1 MSLSINS
8 IPFECSILLVTF
20 RGCFDSA
27 SESEDE
33 FEDEEVEDFRFRFD
47 FFFAS
52 FFDFC
57 CLTDFLGDFDRDGFE
72 LERDRRSCFTIRFW
86 AGETC
91 FEDFDG
97 LESLD
102 LDLPLRTDSDFLCS
116 LSRDCMTVMK

>member
-1 MSLSINS
+1 M
-8 IPFECSILLVTF
+8 
-20 RGCFDSA
+20 DST

-72 LERDRRSCFTIRFW
+72 LERDRRSCFTI
-86 AGETC
+86 
-91 FEDFDG
+91 
-97 LESLD
+97 LEFRDEYKSKHIFN
-102 LDLPLRTDSDFLCS
+102 RKGSD
-116 LSRDCMTVMK
+116 